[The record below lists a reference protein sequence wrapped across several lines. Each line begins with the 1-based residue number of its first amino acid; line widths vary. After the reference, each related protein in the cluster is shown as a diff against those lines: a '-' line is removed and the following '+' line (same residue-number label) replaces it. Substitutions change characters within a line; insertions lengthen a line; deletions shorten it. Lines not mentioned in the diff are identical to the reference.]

1 MTLASILGDA
11 IIGLW
16 KSQKAVWIRSNVTS
30 NPGEDDKS
38 KNPATFQGH
47 CLPIVVSKMMI
58 KELFCKNVRLR
69 FCISVIQSRL
79 GAQIDKNIRHDDKE
93 LANSHFFG
101 SGDQLH

>member
-1 MTLASILGDA
+1 
-11 IIGLW
+11 
-16 KSQKAVWIRSNVTS
+16 
-30 NPGEDDKS
+30 
-38 KNPATFQGH
+38 
-47 CLPIVVSKMMI
+47 MI